1 MMTMLLLMMM
11 MMITSF
17 AVSCKSWIGLCFGKE
32 VRQLSSLQTFPF
44 HQNEYDGSEDD
55 DGNDDDDNDDGNDDD
70 DDDDNCND

>member
-1 MMTMLLLMMM
+1 MRWAVSPGL
-11 MMITSF
+11 SF
-17 AVSCKSWIGLCFGKE
+17 ALERKWGSF
-32 VRQLSSLQTFPF
+32 SSLQTFPF

>member
-1 MMTMLLLMMM
+1 MTMLLLMMM

-44 HQNEYDGSEDD
+44 HQNEYDGSEDA
-55 DGNDDDDNDDGNDDD
+55 DDNDDGNAAD

>member
-1 MMTMLLLMMM
+1 M
-11 MMITSF
+11 
-17 AVSCKSWIGLCFGKE
+17 
-32 VRQLSSLQTFPF
+32 RQLSSLQTFPF